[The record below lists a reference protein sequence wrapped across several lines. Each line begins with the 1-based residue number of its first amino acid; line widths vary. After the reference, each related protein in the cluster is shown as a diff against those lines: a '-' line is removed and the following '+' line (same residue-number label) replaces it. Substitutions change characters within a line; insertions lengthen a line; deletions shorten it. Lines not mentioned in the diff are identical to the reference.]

1 MQAFAFGSGAPGPA
15 SRWERYLPRYVLSN
29 KLPNYTTINLISY
42 YWITPGVRIYLNVD
56 NLFDATYYDRAF
68 QNRYATPG
76 APRTIMG
83 GVAARF

>member
-1 MQAFAFGSGAPGPA
+1 V
-15 SRWERYLPRYVLSN
+15 RSN